1 MDVNQDTIAAVST
14 PPGRGGIGIVRVSG
28 PNSPAIAAALLGE
41 MPRAHRAVLR
51 DFRDVDGSL
60 IDRGLAL
67 FFPAPHSFTGEDVLE
82 LHGHGSPV
90 VLDMLLLR
98 IFKLGARPAR
108 PGEFSERAF
117 LNDKLDLA
125 QAEAVADL
133 IDSGTREAARAAL
146 RSLEGEFSHAIDDL
160 VEALTELRVH
170 VEAAIDFPDEE
181 VDLLSDGAIGT
192 RLEDAAE
199 QLRNV
204 EAGAAQGRLLRD
216 GITVVIAGRPNAG
229 KSSLLNRLAQA
240 DVAIVTDQP
249 GTTRDVLASTIQ
261 LDGLPLT
268 IYDTAGLR
276 PGGDAIEREGMRRAR
291 ARLESADLVLLVID
305 DLFGVDADDT
315 SIADALPAGVPVCRV
330 YNKIDLTG
338 RPPGRCDE
346 DAHRCVAIS
355 AATGAGF
362 DALATLIKAVAGYQG
377 GGHNFLARRRHLD
390 ALARADEHLARARQ
404 HYEARSG
411 ELIAEELRL
420 AQQAL
425 GEITG
430 AVTSEDLLGRIFSS
444 FCIGK

>member
-1 MDVNQDTIAAVST
+1 MNADTIAAVST
-14 PPGRGGIGIVRVSG
+14 PPGRGGVGIIRISG
-28 PNSPAIAAALLGE
+28 PAAPAIAASLFGDL
-41 MPRAHRAVLR
+41 PRANRAVLR
-51 DFRDVDGSL
+51 TFRDAGGAI

-67 FFPAPHSFTGEDVLE
+67 YFPAPASFTGEDVLE

-98 IFKLGARPAR
+98 VFKLGARPAR

-125 QAEAVADL
+125 QAEAIADL
-133 IDSGTREAARAAL
+133 IDSGTQQAARAAL
-146 RSLEGEFSHAIDDL
+146 RSLEGEFSHAIDEL
-160 VEALTELRVH
+160 VAALTELRVH

-181 VDLLSDGAIGT
+181 VDFLSDGAIGD
-192 RLEDAAE
+192 RLGSLADRLAGI
-199 QLRNV
+199 

-216 GITVVIAGRPNAG
+216 GITAVIAGRPNAG
-229 KSSLLNRLAQA
+229 KSSLLNQLAQA

-249 GTTRDVLASTIQ
+249 GTTRDVLQSTVQ

-268 IYDTAGLR
+268 IVDTAGLR

-291 ARLESADLVLLVID
+291 ARLEAADVVLLVVD
-305 DLFGVDADDT
+305 DQVGFGAEDAV
-315 SIADALPAGVPVCRV
+315 IVEALPAGLPVCRI
-330 YNKIDLTG
+330 YNKIDLTA
-338 RPPGRCDE
+338 RPGGRCDE
-346 DAHRCVAIS
+346 AGHRCVAIS
-355 AATGAGF
+355 AATGEGL
-362 DALATLIKAVAGYQG
+362 DDLIGLVKAIAGYQG
-377 GGHNFLARRRHLD
+377 GGDNFMARRRHLD
-390 ALARADEHLARARQ
+390 ALARASEHLSAARR
-404 HYEARSG
+404 HYDARSG

-430 AVTSEDLLGRIFSS
+430 TVTSEDLLGQIFSS

>member
-28 PNSPAIAAALLGE
+28 PNAPAIAVALLGE
-41 MPRAHRAVLR
+41 MPRAHRAMLR
-51 DFRDVDGSL
+51 DFQDVDGTP

-67 FFPAPHSFTGEDVLE
+67 YLPAPHSFTGEDVLE

-98 IFKLGARPAR
+98 VFKLGARPAR

-146 RSLEGEFSHAIDDL
+146 RSLDGEFSHAIHEL
-160 VEALTELRVH
+160 VAALTELRVH

-181 VDLLSDGAIGT
+181 IDFLGDGVVGT
-192 RLEDAAE
+192 RLESLAE
-199 QLRNV
+199 RLREV
-204 EAGAAQGRLLRD
+204 ETAAAQGRLLRD
-216 GITVVIAGRPNAG
+216 GVTVVIAGRPNAG
-229 KSSLLNRLAQA
+229 KSSLLNHLAQA

-268 IYDTAGLR
+268 VCDTAGLR

-291 ARLESADLVLLVID
+291 ARLESADMVLLVVD
-305 DLFGVDADDT
+305 DLFGFGSEDAA
-315 SIADALPAGVPVCRV
+315 IAAALPAGVPVCRV

-338 RPPGRCDE
+338 RPAGRCDE
-346 DAHRCVAIS
+346 EAHRCVAIS
-355 AATGAGF
+355 AVTGAGF
-362 DALATLIKAVAGYQG
+362 DALAILIKAVAGYQG
-377 GGHNFLARRRHLD
+377 GGQNFLARRRHLD
-390 ALARADEHLARARQ
+390 ALRRADEHLARAKN
-404 HYEARSG
+404 HYEVRSG

-425 GEITG
+425 SEITG
-430 AVTSEDLLGRIFSS
+430 AVTSEDLLGKIFSS